1 MIKTVEQVEA
11 ELDALIEAQG
21 YWYNKSADLHAHAN
35 AAQACGGA
43 MNDTIRNKRNELL
56 VARGETA

>member
-11 ELDALIEAQG
+11 ELDGWERRQAARF
-21 YWYNKSADLHAHAN
+21 KVAADLHAKAN
-35 AAQACGGA
+35 AIHASGVA